1 LQVTTPDDYDRHDG
15 LGLAELVA
23 RGEVTPAEL
32 CEEAIRRA
40 ESLNPRLNAIV
51 TPMYDIG
58 RKTASGPLEDG
69 PFRGV
74 PFLLKDILHAW
85 AGVPMSHGSAALR
98 DYVPDYDSE
107 IVRRF
112 RAAGLVVLGKTNTP
126 EFALMGVTEPEAFGP
141 TRNPWNPEYTPGG
154 SSGGSAAAVAAGIVP
169 LASATDGGGS
179 IRIPAAC
186 CGLFGLR
193 PSRGRVP
200 VGPAQAEVWDG
211 ASSDHVLT
219 RTVRDSAAMLDAI
232 RGPDDGAPY
241 RVAPPER
248 PYLEEVRRDPGHLRI
263 GFNTTSPL
271 GLDVHP
277 ECVRAVEETAQL
289 LEDLGHRAEPA
300 APDVDGPGLAKS
312 YMTMY
317 FGQVAA
323 DIRELIERVGRG
335 PTLGGLEPATRAL
348 GLLGQTVSAGDYVA
362 AKRRWNDFGR
372 AMGTFYRSYDL
383 YLTPTL
389 AQPPARIGELQPSTA
404 ERFATRVINALG
416 LGRVLLASGVVDKLA
431 SEGLSRTPFTQLA
444 NLAGLPAMSLP
455 LHWTADG
462 LPCGVQFI
470 APMADEATL
479 FRLAGQL
486 EQARPWF
493 DRRPDMS
500 RANG

>member
-1 LQVTTPDDYDRHDG
+1 
-15 LGLAELVA
+15 
-23 RGEVTPAEL
+23 
-32 CEEAIRRA
+32 
-40 ESLNPRLNAIV
+40 
-51 TPMYDIG
+51 M
-58 RKTASGPLEDG
+58 
-69 PFRGV
+69 
-74 PFLLKDILHAW
+74 
-85 AGVPMSHGSAALR
+85 
-98 DYVPDYDSE
+98 
-107 IVRRF
+107 
-112 RAAGLVVLGKTNTP
+112 
-126 EFALMGVTEPEAFGP
+126 
-141 TRNPWNPEYTPGG
+141 
-154 SSGGSAAAVAAGIVP
+154 
-169 LASATDGGGS
+169 
-179 IRIPAAC
+179 
-186 CGLFGLR
+186 
-193 PSRGRVP
+193 
-200 VGPAQAEVWDG
+200 
-211 ASSDHVLT
+211 
-219 RTVRDSAAMLDAI
+219 
-232 RGPDDGAPY
+232 
-241 RVAPPER
+241 
-248 PYLEEVRRDPGHLRI
+248 
-263 GFNTTSPL
+263 
-271 GLDVHP
+271 
-277 ECVRAVEETAQL
+277 
-289 LEDLGHRAEPA
+289 
-300 APDVDGPGLAKS
+300 DGPGLAKS

-372 AMGTFYRSYDL
+372 AMGTVYRSYDL

-444 NLAGLPAMSLP
+444 NLAGLPAMSVP